1 MSEELVK
8 PGERE
13 SKEML
18 PYIMDLINQLN
29 TVLVENEQLLTQNGL
44 ARKLSVALS
53 IMTLHRYNPE
63 VFMKEIWDQVLQIV
77 EELKK
82 IPQLQN
88 YMNDIIAD
96 VEKLNELK
104 KLAGI

>member
-13 SKEML
+13 RKEML

-29 TVLVENEQLLTQNGL
+29 TVLAENEQLLSQNGL
-44 ARKLSVALS
+44 ARKLSVTLS

-77 EELKK
+77 EELKLSL
-82 IPQLQN
+82 IH
-88 YMNDIIAD
+88 I
-96 VEKLNELK
+96 
-104 KLAGI
+104 